1 MRFAWRL
8 LGGTRADERDENRD
22 DSRRPTHAVVELHVG
37 PARHMIEWCLSS
49 VSVERVAVGVPVAVL
64 GMRALIECGGQSR
77 LTCPGGVQDSG
88 YSEQPYAYSPLL
100 CFDK

>member
-1 MRFAWRL
+1 M

-77 LTCPGGVQDSG
+77 VREG
-88 YSEQPYAYSPLL
+88 YRIVDTAVRVPA
-100 CFDK
+100 FDK